1 MGISE
6 TLFMLVYGGLFLFTL
21 QLFSSNNKILVYIKS
36 AFLIALY
43 VFISNIIWFTYKGE
57 ESHINNHSGYETIS
71 FTGEA
76 ILLVGVFSI
85 YSIILLLLGIYLRR
99 KRHSVNP

>member
-43 VFISNIIWFTYKGE
+43 VFISNIIWFTFKGE
-57 ESHINNHSGYETIS
+57 ESHTNNHSGYEAIS

-76 ILLVGVFSI
+76 ILCLGVFSI
-85 YSIILLLLGIYLRR
+85 YNIILLLLGTYLRR
-99 KRHSVNP
+99 KRRSVNP